1 MIHMPRRIRIPLAL
15 LAILCCCSAL
25 LYAVA
30 AEPDYGDPNAPA
42 HREVSP
48 AGHVNPGIYYT
59 RNALHDAHTPN
70 MVTVTLADYRGFDT
84 LGETSVVFCGCVC
97 VMLLLRRRR
106 VERSKPGERGDAS

>member
-15 LAILCCCSAL
+15 LGIICACSAL

-42 HREVSP
+42 QRNVSP
-48 AGHVNPGIYYT
+48 GGHVTPGTYYI
-59 RNALHDAHTPN
+59 RNAYSDAHTPN

-84 LGETSVVFCGCVC
+84 FGETTVVFCGCVC

-106 VERSKPGERGDAS
+106 DNGSDAS